1 MTAPRPLPVDIV
13 QAEFVGAIARPE
25 DEQTLAVTGAEVAFA
40 GRSNVGK
47 SSLINTLA
55 SRRGLV
61 RVSAT
66 PGCTRQINFFQARA
80 RDDLNLVLVDLPGYG
95 FAKRSKAERGEWA
108 ALIERYLEKRGQ
120 LRSLVLLVDSRRG
133 LEEDD
138 LELVKFV
145 HAARRSR
152 PIGLVLVATK
162 IDKLQ
167 ASKRAAVLRDL
178 RKGLGGDLPA
188 VGFSSVTREGYE
200 ECWRAIRKT
209 SGFTRAA
216 EVTDLGGVSAN
227 EEPAP

>member
-1 MTAPRPLPVDIV
+1 MTAARPLPIDLV

-25 DEQTLAVTGAEVAFA
+25 DEQSLAVTGAEVAFA

-95 FAKRSKAERGEWA
+95 FAKRSKAERGDWA
-108 ALIERYLEKRGQ
+108 ALIERYLEKRAQ
-120 LRSLVLLVDSRRG
+120 LRALVLLVDSRRG

-145 HAARRSR
+145 HAARKSR

-167 ASKRAAVLRDL
+167 ASKRAAVLRNL
-178 RKGLGGDLPA
+178 RRGLDGELAA

-209 SGFTRAA
+209 AGFTGPTLAGEEGAA
-216 EVTDLGGVSAN
+216 
-227 EEPAP
+227 